1 MARVAQLVEHQIV
14 DLRVAG
20 SCPVSCPKSNRQA
33 ESPAVFCFSGVGMT
47 DKALQEQYLRRILNS
62 KVYDVAIE
70 SPLDEA
76 VALSRKLGNRFLLKR
91 EDLQGV
97 HSFKIRG
104 AYNKMSQLPRAA
116 LEKGVLAA
124 SAGNHAQG
132 VALSAKRLGCKA
144 TIVMPVTTPEIKIAS
159 VRSHGASIVL
169 SGDSYSD
176 AAATAARL
184 VKEKD
189 YTFIPPY
196 DDPEVIAG
204 QGTVAMEI
212 LRQRPDN
219 LDAVFVP
226 IGGGGFAAGVAVYVK
241 AVRPSVKVYGV
252 EPVDSDCMDRSIKA
266 RRRVEMSEVGLFADG
281 VAVKK
286 PGKITFDLCRRF
298 LDGIVRVSTDETC
311 AAIKDIFEAT
321 RAICEPAGALA
332 LAAAKQLAAKTGAKG
347 ETYACIISGANMN
360 FDRIRFVSEQTEIG
374 ERREAIL
381 ECRIPEVRGAFKN
394 FIRKIGKR
402 NVTEFNYRYFD
413 PDRAY
418 VFVGLSVSDREETRR
433 IVEQLTAA
441 KIGTIDLSDDELAKE
456 HIRHMV
462 GGHTRGLHDEVVYSV
477 EFPER
482 PGALMDFLEA
492 ISGRW
497 NITLFHYRN
506 HGADYGKV
514 LVGLQVPSAE
524 RKAFNTALDEL
535 GFVYRDVSRNPAYR
549 LFLGNRD

>member
-1 MARVAQLVEHQIV
+1 MN
-14 DLRVAG
+14 D
-20 SCPVSCPKSNRQA
+20 KSLLDA
-33 ESPAVFCFSGVGMT
+33 
-47 DKALQEQYLRRILNS
+47 YLRRILNS
-62 KVYDVAIE
+62 KVYDVAKE
-70 SPLDEA
+70 SALEEA
-76 VALSRKLGNRFLLKR
+76 SALSQKLGCHFLLKR
-91 EDLQGV
+91 EDMQSV

-104 AYNKMSQLPRAA
+104 AYNKMARLPAKD

-132 VALSAKRLGCKA
+132 VALSAKKLGCKA

-159 VRSHGASIVL
+159 VKALGASIVL
-169 SGDSYSD
+169 HGDSYSD
-176 AAATAARL
+176 AAAEATRL
-184 VKEKD
+184 VKEKG
-189 YTFIPPY
+189 YVFIPPY
-196 DDPEVIAG
+196 DDPDVIAG

-212 LRQRPDN
+212 LRQRPSN
-219 LDAVFVP
+219 LDAIFVP
-226 IGGGGFAAGVAVYVK
+226 VGGGGFAAGVAVYVK
-241 AVRPSVKVYGV
+241 AVRPEVKVFGV

-266 RRRVEMSEVGLFADG
+266 GRRIEMEEVGLFADG

-286 PGKITFDLCRRF
+286 PGRITFDLCRRF

-332 LAAAKQLAAKTGAKG
+332 LAAAKQYAARRSARG
-347 ETYACIISGANMN
+347 ETYVCIVSGANMN

-374 ERREAIL
+374 EQREAIL
-381 ECRIPEVRGAFKN
+381 ECRIPETRGAFKD
-394 FIRKIGKR
+394 FIRKLGR
-402 NVTEFNYRYFD
+402 RSVTEFNYRYFD

-418 VFVGLSVSDREETRR
+418 VFVGLAVVDREETRR

-441 KIGTIDLSDDELAKE
+441 KIGTIDLSEDELAKE

-462 GGHTRGLHDEVVYSV
+462 GGHTRGIHDEVVYSF

-482 PGALMDFLEA
+482 PGALMEFLEA
-492 ISGRW
+492 ISTRW

-506 HGADYGKV
+506 HGADHGKV
-514 LVGLQVPSAE
+514 LCGLQVPQKE
-524 RKAFNTALDEL
+524 RAAFVRALKQL
-535 GFVYRDVSRNPAYR
+535 GYVFKDVSQNSAYR

>member
-1 MARVAQLVEHQIV
+1 M
-14 DLRVAG
+14 
-20 SCPVSCPKSNRQA
+20 N
-33 ESPAVFCFSGVGMT
+33 
-47 DKALQEQYLRRILNS
+47 DKTLQDQYLRRILNS

-70 SPLDEA
+70 SPLEKA
-76 VALSRKLGNRFLLKR
+76 TTISKKLGNTFLLKR
-91 EDLQGV
+91 EDLQSV
-97 HSFKIRG
+97 HSFKLRG

-132 VALSAKRLGCKA
+132 VALSARHLGGKA
-144 TIVMPVTTPEIKIAS
+144 TIVMPITTPEIKIVS
-159 VRSHGASIVL
+159 VKALGASIVL

-176 AAATAARL
+176 AAAAAACI
-184 VKEKD
+184 VKAKGF
-189 YTFIPPY
+189 TFIPPY
-196 DDPEVIAG
+196 DDPDVIAG

-212 LRQRPDN
+212 LRQRPTA

-226 IGGGGFAAGVAVYVK
+226 IGGGGFAAGVAVYIK
-241 AVRPSVKVYGV
+241 AVRPEVKVYGV
-252 EPVDSDCMDRSIKA
+252 EPIDSDCMDRSIKA
-266 RRRVEMSEVGLFADG
+266 GHRVELAEVGLFADG

-332 LAAAKQLAAKTGAKG
+332 LAGAKKYAARKGASG

-381 ECRIPEVRGAFKN
+381 ECRIPEARGSFKS

-402 NVTEFNYRYFD
+402 AVTEFNYRYFD

-418 VFVGLSVSDREETRR
+418 VFVGISVKDREETRQ

-441 KIGTIDLSDDELAKE
+441 RIGTIDLSDDELAKE

-462 GGHTRGLHDEVVYSV
+462 GGHTRGIHDEVVCTF

-482 PGALMDFLEA
+482 PGALLDFHEA
-492 ISGRW
+492 ISDRW

-506 HGADYGKV
+506 HGADHGKV
-514 LVGLQVPSAE
+514 LVGMQVPPAE
-524 RKAFNTALDEL
+524 RAAFRRALKRL
-535 GFVYRDVSRNPAYR
+535 GYTWKDVTSNSAYR

>member
-1 MARVAQLVEHQIV
+1 MN
-14 DLRVAG
+14 G
-20 SCPVSCPKSNRQA
+20 
-33 ESPAVFCFSGVGMT
+33 
-47 DKALQEQYLRRILNS
+47 KALQEQYLRRILNS
-62 KVYDVAIE
+62 KVYDVANE
-70 SPLDEA
+70 SPLEEA
-76 VALSRKLGNRFLLKR
+76 TALSRKLGNTFLLKR
-91 EDLQGV
+91 EDLQSV

-104 AYNKMSQLPRAA
+104 AYNKMSQMPRAA

-159 VRSHGASIVL
+159 VKSLGASIVL
-169 SGDSYSD
+169 AGDSYSD
-176 AAATAARL
+176 AAAEAARL
-184 VKEKD
+184 VAEKG

-196 DDPEVIAG
+196 DDPDVIAG

-212 LRQRPDN
+212 LRQRPGS

-226 IGGGGFAAGVAVYVK
+226 VGGGGFAAGVAVYIK
-241 AVRPSVKVYGV
+241 AVRPDVKVFGV
-252 EPVDSDCMDRSIKA
+252 EPVDSDCMARSITAGK
-266 RRRVEMSEVGLFADG
+266 RIELSEVGLFADG

-311 AAIKDIFEAT
+311 AAIKDIFEST

-332 LAAAKQLAAKTGAKG
+332 LAAAKQYAAQKVIQGGTF
-347 ETYACIISGANMN
+347 ACIISGANMN

-374 ERREAIL
+374 EQREAIL

-402 NVTEFNYRYFD
+402 SVTEFNYRYFD
-413 PDRAY
+413 ADKAY
-418 VFVGLSVSDREETRR
+418 VFVGLSVKNREETRK
-433 IVEQLTAA
+433 IVEQLTSAR
-441 KIGTIDLSDDELAKE
+441 IGTIDLSDDELAKE

-462 GGHTRGLHDEVVYSV
+462 GGHTRGIHDEVVYTF

-492 ISGRW
+492 ISSRW

-506 HGADYGKV
+506 HGADHGKV
-514 LVGLQVPSAE
+514 LVGMQVPAADRSAFL
-524 RKAFNTALDEL
+524 KALKEL
-535 GFVYRDVSRNPAYR
+535 GYAWKDVSSNPAYR

>member
-1 MARVAQLVEHQIV
+1 MNN
-14 DLRVAG
+14 
-20 SCPVSCPKSNRQA
+20 K
-33 ESPAVFCFSGVGMT
+33 T
-47 DKALQEQYLRRILNS
+47 LQDQYLRRILNS

-70 SPLDEA
+70 SPLEKA
-76 VALSRKLGNRFLLKR
+76 VTISKKLGNTFLLKR
-91 EDLQGV
+91 EDLQSV
-97 HSFKIRG
+97 HSFKLRG

-159 VRSHGASIVL
+159 VKALGASIVL
-169 SGDSYSD
+169 AGDSYSD
-176 AAATAARL
+176 AAAAAARL
-184 VKEKD
+184 VKERGF
-189 YTFIPPY
+189 TFIPPY
-196 DDPEVIAG
+196 DDPDVIAG
-204 QGTVAMEI
+204 QGTVAMPT
-212 LRQRPDN
+212 LRQRPTA

-226 IGGGGFAAGVAVYVK
+226 IGGGGFAAGVAVYIK
-241 AVRPSVKVYGV
+241 AVRPEVKVYGV

-266 RRRVEMSEVGLFADG
+266 GRRVELAEVGLFADG

-332 LAAAKQLAAKTGAKG
+332 LAGAKQYAARKGACG
-347 ETYACIISGANMN
+347 ENYACIISGANMN

-381 ECRIPEVRGAFKN
+381 ECRIPEVRGAFKD
-394 FIRKIGKR
+394 FIRKIGR
-402 NVTEFNYRYFD
+402 RAVTEFNYRYFD
-413 PDRAY
+413 PDKAY
-418 VFVGLSVSDREETRR
+418 VFVGISVKDREETRQ

-441 KIGTIDLSDDELAKE
+441 RIGTIDLSDDELAKE

-462 GGHTRGLHDEVVYSV
+462 GGHTRGIHDEVVCAF

-482 PGALMDFLEA
+482 PGALLNFLEA
-492 ISGRW
+492 ISNRW

-506 HGADYGKV
+506 HGADHGKV
-514 LVGLQVPSAE
+514 LVGMQVPTAE
-524 RKAFNTALDEL
+524 RAAFRRALKRL
-535 GFVYRDVSRNPAYR
+535 GYTWKDVTSNSAYR